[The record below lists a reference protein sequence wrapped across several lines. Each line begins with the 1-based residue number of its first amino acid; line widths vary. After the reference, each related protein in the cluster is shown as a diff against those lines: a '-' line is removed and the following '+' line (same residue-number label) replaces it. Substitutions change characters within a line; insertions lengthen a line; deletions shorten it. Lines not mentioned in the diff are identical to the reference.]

1 MVIDMNEAQ
10 VRTVEQVRQ
19 VLAGTQALEFRAAED
34 DDGRYRWIEA
44 VLWRLDYRLLRRADR
59 GVVLAYLQRLSGYS
73 RAQVTRLVSRWVAA
87 YVILHDKTLRELAAR
102 RPASATD
109 LLDVPGIGQ
118 AKIDRYG
125 ETLLRLLG
133 DPIPP

>member
-73 RAQVTRLVSRWVAA
+73 RAQVTRLVSRWVAGQPMA
-87 YVILHDKTLRELAAR
+87 KNYRTPEHAFAR
-102 RPASATD
+102 RYTPADIA
-109 LLDVPGIGQ
+109 LLAFGRTHWLNGGNGSIG
-118 AKIDRYG
+118 DSDNR
-125 ETLLRLLG
+125 RRW
-133 DPIPP
+133 